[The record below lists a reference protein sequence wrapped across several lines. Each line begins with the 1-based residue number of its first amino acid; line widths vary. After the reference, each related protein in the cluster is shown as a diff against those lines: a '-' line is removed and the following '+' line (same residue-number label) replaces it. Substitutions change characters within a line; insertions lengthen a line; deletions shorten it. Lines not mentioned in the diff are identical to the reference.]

1 MKEYI
6 YGFEKLT
13 VWQKALDFVDLIYQ
27 ETQNFPDEEKYG
39 LTNQIRRSS
48 ISIPSNIAEGT
59 SRHSY
64 KDQAHFSQLAF
75 SSLTETVNHLFIA
88 HRLKYINKE
97 LLDSLKIRILE
108 ISNLLNALRNSQ
120 LKNHRSNQQIN
131 KSNQQINK
139 STNQQ

>member
-131 KSNQQINK
+131 KS
-139 STNQQ
+139 TNQQ

>member
-1 MKEYI
+1 MKAYV

-13 VWQKALDFVDLIYQ
+13 VWQKAIDFVELIYQ
-27 ETQNFPDEEKYG
+27 ETQNFPVEERYG

-48 ISIPSNIAEGT
+48 ISIPANIAEGT
-59 SRHSY
+59 SRSSF

-88 HRLKYINKE
+88 NRLGYLNKE
-97 LLDSLKIRILE
+97 LLETFQKRLHE

-120 LKNHRSNQQIN
+120 LKSHT
-131 KSNQQINK
+131 SNQQINK